1 MGRGATHLTLLVAAL
16 LVTFLAGCGGSA
28 PPPAARRR
36 RRRLRRRRR
45 RRLRLED
52 RLVVDAGPGNKLVSC
67 GTRNGAGSEPTE
79 LSGLFSSNS
88 VWNRPDAGT
97 AQLGNQRLAQAL
109 IQEADSEIRAG
120 TDRGSRRPSRAR
132 RCTSWG
138 RASAACPCISTSRR
152 PTARVSRV
160 RSNACRYRPMPG
172 RQRDRTRI

>member
-1 MGRGATHLTLLVAAL
+1 MRWLGPA
-16 LVTFLAGCGGSA
+16 AGCHDGDDVDVFEDVVDDVFD
-28 PPPAARRR
+28 
-36 RRRLRRRRR
+36 
-45 RRLRLED
+45 LED
-52 RLVVDAGPGNKLVSC
+52 RLVVDQAQGNKLVSC

-120 TDRGSRRPSRAR
+120 TGPWIE
-132 RCTSWG
+132 TSESSTPVYVVG
-138 RASAACPCISTSRR
+138 ATSAACPCISTSRR